1 MPRLRQVSSTALFL
15 ALATVAAVSF
25 FPAFVNAIGFEKF
38 DSYNSAGQASC
49 LANMVQMTKLAFR
62 NEGRADLADQ
72 VDKLFTTTDAGD
84 TSPIGVIEVVRN
96 IAIAR
101 VADLKRVKENPQARR
116 IQVEDALLLTLK
128 KNNIFTD
135 TVAKDTLQLTSGFHN
150 WTTAEYLNAS
160 EQDKKSLVEGYVKVA
175 LPAYLMLDRVA
186 LKVAGKEDTFSADDM
201 KDLQR
206 ITNQEFGSVTGTSHN
221 ATGIIGLEKKMR
233 EENAKKPDSFA
244 FLAFLHFTLDEQI
257 AELDQQDAALRQ
269 KVADMYDFH
278 SIVLADGRHVL
289 PDENRDFWIITR
301 NVDDRSETKLQ
312 GQDKIEAQRILAC
325 RQAGNSNC
333 GAGNVGAISLDFGK
347 MMFDAIAR
355 AAQNERNDS
364 IASPAPQA
372 APAPQASV
380 APRAAGPRQ
389 PAPAPAPAPPAD
401 DPIGNGGFIAPPTTA
416 ATAPA
421 LICVPPNLVSQ
432 TWGNPAKNSKMD
444 YFQGVV
450 GKYVLS
456 VAQPGWQYSVLTAG
470 YASYVPNQ
478 TADPSRLVRAVPP
491 RDQPNV
497 GSCPQ
502 GYSGYNV
509 TARK

>member
-175 LPAYLMLDRVA
+175 LPAYLILDRVA
-186 LKVAGKEDTFSADDM
+186 LKVAGQEDTFSADDI
-201 KDLQR
+201 KDLLK
-206 ITNQEFGSVTGTSHN
+206 IINKDFGSVTGTSHN
-221 ATGIIGLEKKMR
+221 ATGIIGIEKKMR
-233 EENAKKPDSFA
+233 EENAKKPGSFA
-244 FLAFLHFTLDEQI
+244 FLAFLHFALDEQI
-257 AELDQQDAALRQ
+257 AGLEQQDTALRQ

-289 PDENRDFWIITR
+289 PDENGDFWVITR
-301 NVDDRSETKLQ
+301 NVDDRAQIKLQ

-347 MMFDAIAR
+347 MMLDAIAKV
-355 AAQNERNDS
+355 AAQNQQNNSPARPAAPTS
-364 IASPAPQA
+364 VPTPAPQA
-372 APAPQASV
+372 NA
-380 APRAAGPRQ
+380 APR
-389 PAPAPAPAPPAD
+389 APAPAPAAPVD
-401 DPIGNGGFIAPPTTA
+401 DPIGNGGFIAPPTTSA

-432 TWGNPAKNSKMD
+432 TWGNPVKNSKMD

-456 VAQPGWQYSVLTAG
+456 VAQPGWQYWVLTAG

-478 TADPSRLVRAVPP
+478 TADPSRLVRAVAPSG
-491 RDQPNV
+491 QPTV
-497 GSCPQ
+497 GTCPQ